1 MTEYWPS
8 TSQHIFY
15 QDKRRHLHFTH
26 VFTRITQNVHLF
38 NAFHVISFKCPI
50 GGREVKYN
58 ELTAEA
64 CALFFH
70 PEFKFIIDPKKK
82 NTFLTFKLVCHIK
95 WISNSTQFYEKEFL
109 CNIVSNTLNIYVH
122 SLEDHQNLHTIPNDI
137 RTSIFN
143 SHILIQ
149 NINAKI
155 LYTLNS

>member
-8 TSQHIFY
+8 TIQHSFY
-15 QDKRRHLHFTH
+15 QHKRRHLHFTH
-26 VFTRITQNVHLF
+26 VFTRVTQNVHLF

-122 SLEDHQNLHTIPNDI
+122 SLKDHQNLHTIPNDI

-143 SHILIQ
+143 SNILIQ
-149 NINAKI
+149 NVSTQI
-155 LYTLNS
+155 LYILN